1 MTGMAE
7 ATAVAPHEA
16 ALSAALG
23 RRSIVLVGMMGAG
36 KSSIGRRLAQRLG
49 IRFVDAD
56 AEIEAGH
63 AGMTIPEIF
72 STYGEPYFRAGEVRV
87 IARLLEEG
95 PQVLATGGGAYMNA
109 ATRAAV
115 AAKGLSVWLKAEFD
129 VLMKRVKR
137 RSTADRPMLQ
147 GDVAQRIRALMDER
161 YPIYAQADITV
172 MSRDVAHETIVNEI
186 LAALA
191 ERTGSATAIAGG
203 TP

>member
-1 MTGMAE
+1 MTGIAE
-7 ATAVAPHEA
+7 VPALGVQEA
-16 ALSAALG
+16 ALNAALG

-36 KSSIGRRLAQRLG
+36 KSSIGRRLAQRLQ

-72 STYGEPYFRAGEVRV
+72 ATYGEPYFRSGEVRV
-87 IARLLEEG
+87 IARLLDEG

-109 ATRAAV
+109 ATRAVIAQ
-115 AAKGLSVWLKAEFD
+115 KGVSVWLKAEFE

-147 GDVAQRIRALMDER
+147 GDVAQRIHHLIGER
-161 YPIYAQADITV
+161 YPVYAEADVTV

-186 LAALA
+186 IAALA
-191 ERTGSATAIAGG
+191 ERLGAVPNLTGA
-203 TP
+203 P